1 LEVDLLDFY
10 VIYDLYILIH
20 VATEVQLELK
30 GTGNSSAK
38 KASGGRGKAAS
49 TSGKKAAQAPKRK
62 R

>member
-1 LEVDLLDFY
+1 M
-10 VIYDLYILIH
+10 IYDLYILIH